1 MMSNIP
7 PRAPQLAAI
16 MSVPLV
22 EEISDSETFPE
33 RPGYWVWTS
42 ATSGRTFEF
51 DIFTSLP
58 SLPSPALDWTAR
70 EASSR
75 SQLTVAS

>member
-22 EEISDSETFPE
+22 EEIADSDTSPE

-42 ATSGRTFEF
+42 ATSGRTFEL
-51 DIFTSLP
+51 DIFT